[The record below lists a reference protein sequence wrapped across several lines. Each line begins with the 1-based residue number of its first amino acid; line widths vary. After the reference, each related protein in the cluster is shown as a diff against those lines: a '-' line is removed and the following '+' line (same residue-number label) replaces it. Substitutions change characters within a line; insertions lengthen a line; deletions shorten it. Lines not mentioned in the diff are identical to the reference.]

1 MFLKNEDVKI
11 GTIPDANGSDNPL
24 KKMEFLTEKE
34 MKDSS
39 RAYHTHEGE
48 GEAYH
53 ILQGKGLYNDNGT
66 KYEVHPGDTTFTCDG
81 AGHAIENIGDEDLV
95 FMALILLDK

>member
-1 MFLKNEDVKI
+1 MNVKAKL
-11 GTIPDANGSDNPL
+11 TISFR
-24 KKMEFLTEKE
+24 E
-34 MKDSS
+34 
-39 RAYHTHEGE
+39 
-48 GEAYH
+48 
-53 ILQGKGLYNDNGT
+53 KGLYNDNGT

>member
-1 MFLKNEDVKI
+1 MQ
-11 GTIPDANGSDNPL
+11 
-24 KKMEFLTEKE
+24 

-39 RAYHTHEGE
+39 RLFGKVIVPPGSALAYHTHEGE

>member
-1 MFLKNEDVKI
+1 MFLK
-11 GTIPDANGSDNPL
+11 
-24 KKMEFLTEKE
+24 
-34 MKDSS
+34 
-39 RAYHTHEGE
+39 
-48 GEAYH
+48 
-53 ILQGKGLYNDNGT
+53 NDNGT